1 MPLTYDLTKI
11 ADYKT
16 KCWLPDGGI
25 NPVTERLIF
34 LTMAVDIGEI
44 KDSNWREFATRM
56 FMLGLL
62 DQETTAADVRD
73 HVGLRCNVGDTTKAA
88 FKNKVDKVLRRDAQV
103 IIDRAVK
110 TTIQE
115 VGDAV
120 AYHSQADGG
129 NARST

>member
-1 MPLTYDLTKI
+1 MPLTFDLTKI

-16 KCWLPDGGI
+16 RCWLPDGNI

-34 LTMAVDIGEI
+34 LTMTVDIGEI
-44 KDSNWREFATRM
+44 KDSNWQEFATRM

-62 DQETTAADVRD
+62 DKETTAADVRD

-88 FKNKVDKVLRRDAQV
+88 FKTKVDKVLRRDAQV
-103 IIDRAVK
+103 LINKVVK

-115 VGDAV
+115 VGDAI
-120 AYHSQADGG
+120 AHHSQADGG
-129 NARST
+129 NARSS